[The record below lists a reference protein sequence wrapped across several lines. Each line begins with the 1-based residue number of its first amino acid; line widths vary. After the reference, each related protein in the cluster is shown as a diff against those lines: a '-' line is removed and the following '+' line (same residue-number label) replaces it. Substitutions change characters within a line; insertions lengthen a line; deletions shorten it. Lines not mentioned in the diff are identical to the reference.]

1 MPLCRTSSRR
11 YLHASRSTS
20 DILLR
25 RIRLPNIEGP
35 SFHAS
40 FPVVLLHH
48 FSQHLKEFTIENK
61 RVHPTV
67 PSIVRH
73 HPLHPLAPTNT
84 QNPRTS
90 PAAVAAC
97 DAVEP
102 NWCGEH
108 VHGCV
113 RGAFAKPRCISGRHA
128 GTSLCRGSRGVEAI
142 PSRSSY

>member
-1 MPLCRTSSRR
+1 MYTIESLLEGLHSFFGFPQLRYPSTSGRRTSSRR

-90 PAAVAAC
+90 PSRQQNMALLEEQLALKTSRLPP
-97 DAVEP
+97 VEP
-102 NWCGEH
+102 CTG
-108 VHGCV
+108 
-113 RGAFAKPRCISGRHA
+113 SG
-128 GTSLCRGSRGVEAI
+128 SC
-142 PSRSSY
+142 